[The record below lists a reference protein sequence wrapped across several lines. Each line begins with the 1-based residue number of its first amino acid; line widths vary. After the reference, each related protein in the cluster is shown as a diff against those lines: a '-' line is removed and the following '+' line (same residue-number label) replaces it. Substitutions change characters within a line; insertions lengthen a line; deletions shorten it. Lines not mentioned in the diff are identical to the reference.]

1 MAAATRCF
9 AFLSLSRISVAA
21 FGSLYFKAAVLC
33 APMKSALIVRSSTM
47 SLRNSATSRM
57 TKAAQA
63 SSKAALLVSMMMTIS
78 FCLRETSRRKR
89 MLSFLVRM
97 FDLNNLREAQQ
108 FRTDLQP
115 RLLSGVQV
123 DFKLQA
129 VAIVEEIDDP
139 AGADKR
145 FSLAHRQDTR
155 AFERFENQWQII
167 LL

>member
-1 MAAATRCF
+1 
-9 AFLSLSRISVAA
+9 
-21 FGSLYFKAAVLC
+21 
-33 APMKSALIVRSSTM
+33 
-47 SLRNSATSRM
+47 
-57 TKAAQA
+57 
-63 SSKAALLVSMMMTIS
+63 
-78 FCLRETSRRKR
+78 
-89 MLSFLVRM
+89 M

-115 RLLSGVQV
+115 CLLSGVQI

-155 AFERFENQWQII
+155 AFEWFENQWQII
-167 LL
+167 LF

>member
-1 MAAATRCF
+1 
-9 AFLSLSRISVAA
+9 
-21 FGSLYFKAAVLC
+21 
-33 APMKSALIVRSSTM
+33 
-47 SLRNSATSRM
+47 
-57 TKAAQA
+57 
-63 SSKAALLVSMMMTIS
+63 MMMTIS

-115 RLLSGVQV
+115 RLLSGVQI

-129 VAIVEEIDDP
+129 GSMVEEIDDS
-139 AGADKR
+139 ALAHKR
-145 FSLAHRQDTR
+145 FRLAHRQDTR

-167 LL
+167 LF